1 MKVDPGGVEGAP
13 HIQPVG
19 RPDNPFVAKA
29 QHLAVSDEVKPAFG
43 GAANLGIGFAKI
55 PNVLVGR
62 RGGNMVIEKDSRIL
76 RHRNQLQPA
85 SGLNVD
91 VNAELGEIIR
101 VVNGGVTDSIPRRSV
116 DACDSPG
123 VSGWN
128 GSVEGGVEC

>member
-29 QHLAVSDEVKPAFG
+29 QHLAVSDEVKPVFG
-43 GAANLGIGFAKI
+43 GAANLRIGFTKV
-55 PNVLVGR
+55 PNVLIRR
-62 RGGNMVIEKDSRIL
+62 RGGNMVIEEDSRIL

-85 SGLNVD
+85 RGLNVD
-91 VNAELGEIIR
+91 ANAELGEIIR
-101 VVNGGVTDSIPRRSV
+101 VVNGGVTESTPRRSV
-116 DACDSPG
+116 DACVSPG